1 MIPPRS
7 FLMFSS
13 SFHPMCLDLSPVP
26 TIGFRR
32 GRAVASALPASP
44 HEAHRLRGALP
55 QPGGL
60 RSLRR
65 RRGDGATGAAPQRRA
80 IEVAGGVVVPRKLD
94 RWDESAGKFMKIL
107 VHDSKWRFKNLG
119 KSFIC
124 WIFHC
129 HGWFSIVGD
138 EGQPRSC

>member
-13 SFHPMCLDLSPVP
+13 SFHPMCNRIFLRSQLD
-26 TIGFRR
+26 GCRR

-65 RRGDGATGAAPQRRA
+65 GRRGDGATGAAPQRRS

-94 RWDESAGKFMKIL
+94 RWDESAGKSMKIL
-107 VHDSKWRFKNLG
+107 ACDSKWRFKNLG

-124 WIFHC
+124 WNFFC
-129 HGWFSIVGD
+129 HA
-138 EGQPRSC
+138 